1 MLSVHWH
8 FREKTRLIKQQFI
21 KTKNFILFYKSKTV
35 FLTHSNT
42 QLQHSL
48 LFFLKINK
56 LVIVLCV
63 IYDKNNLKLSQS
75 IFHETTCNNK
85 K

>member
-42 QLQHSL
+42 LLQHAL
-48 LFFLKINK
+48 LFFLELIN
-56 LVIVLCV
+56 L
-63 IYDKNNLKLSQS
+63 
-75 IFHETTCNNK
+75 
-85 K
+85 

>member
-48 LFFLKINK
+48 LFFLKLIN
-56 LVIVLCV
+56 
-63 IYDKNNLKLSQS
+63 
-75 IFHETTCNNK
+75 
-85 K
+85 